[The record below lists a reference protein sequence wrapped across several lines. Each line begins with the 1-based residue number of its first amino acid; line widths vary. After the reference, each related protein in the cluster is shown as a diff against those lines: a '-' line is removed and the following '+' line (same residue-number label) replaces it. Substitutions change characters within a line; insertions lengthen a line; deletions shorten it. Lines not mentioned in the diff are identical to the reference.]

1 MIGLKK
7 SVRIQI
13 LQCHIQVQCLG
24 TASPKMRHH
33 SETYVPVEGRRSSR
47 NNRVI
52 GTFTER
58 IAVLESAQRVLEAMK
73 ESGHFNEIDVD
84 SLSTTIVGFLRDS
97 SSCLHGICSYARGK
111 ANSKTATPGE
121 RAWRILVNRQ
131 LVHRN
136 DGELDATIYHEFL
149 HAILGSKE
157 NHGPVFQSYEALWPF
172 DQN

>member
-7 SVRIQI
+7 SVGIQI
-13 LQCHIQVQCLG
+13 SQCRFQVQNSG
-24 TASPKMRHH
+24 TVSPKMRHH
-33 SETYVPVEGRRSSR
+33 SETYVPIEGRRRSR

-52 GTFTER
+52 GTFAER
-58 IAVLESAQRVLEAMK
+58 IAVLESAQRVLDAMK
-73 ESGHFNEIDVD
+73 ESGHFDNVDLD

-97 SSCLHGICSYARGK
+97 SSCLLGICSYASGK
-111 ANSKTATPGE
+111 ANSTTATPGE

-157 NHGPVFQSYEALWPF
+157 GHGPVFQSYEALWPF
-172 DQN
+172 EQN